1 MKSTFAI
8 VLLFVCLVGI
18 VSVNGQE
25 LYMTDD
31 QCKLVVKGCMS
42 NNYKKAVQADK
53 NCNDCCRRSGCA
65 RGDCKG
71 RHCKCKGC

>member
-1 MKSTFAI
+1 M
-8 VLLFVCLVGI
+8 
-18 VSVNGQE
+18 VSVNGQSVF
-25 LYMTDD
+25 MTND

-42 NNYKKAVQADK
+42 KNYNRVVQADK

-71 RHCKCKGC
+71 KHCKCKGCKLNII